1 MGYKRSTDDID
12 SPKVDG
18 ALGASSSG
26 AITANGERGTLSI
39 TLDQNWTHDG
49 TFGGGGS
56 TITFSN
62 NKILADSCITLALQN
77 DTKCRLYVNTQAA
90 GTAIIIPVNYSG
102 VQVDSAQV
110 VKINYRISN

>member
-1 MGYKRSTDDID
+1 MAYKRSTDDID

-18 ALGASSSG
+18 AISISATST
-26 AITANGERGTLSI
+26 ITANGERGTLSF
-39 TLDQNWTHDG
+39 TLNADWLHDG
-49 TFGGGGS
+49 GFGAGN
-56 TITFSN
+56 TLVFNN

-90 GTAIIIPVNYSG
+90 GTAYIIPINYSG
-102 VQVDSAQV
+102 VKVDSGQV

>member
-1 MGYKRSTDDID
+1 MAYKRGVGDIY

-18 ALGASSSG
+18 ALGASSTG

-39 TLDQNWTHDG
+39 TLDQNWANDG
-49 TFGGGGS
+49 TFGGGTS

-102 VQVDSAQV
+102 VQVDSGQI